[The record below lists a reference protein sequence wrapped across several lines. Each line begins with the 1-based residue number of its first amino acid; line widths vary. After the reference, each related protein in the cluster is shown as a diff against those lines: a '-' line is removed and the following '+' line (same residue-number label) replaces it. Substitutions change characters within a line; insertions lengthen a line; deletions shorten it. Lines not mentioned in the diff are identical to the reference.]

1 MRAGFLRRFEAS
13 VLLALLLCGP
23 IGPVGA
29 YHVAQADP
37 GLPRTTAVSAVADL
51 TTAHGPA
58 CAICHFLTSLRVT
71 PAASPATVA
80 PLLAA
85 VAQFPASD
93 GQAIHDWLASPSAGR
108 GPPLA

>member
-1 MRAGFLRRFEAS
+1 MHARFLRRFEAS

-23 IGPVGA
+23 IGPLGA
-29 YHVAQADP
+29 YHVAQADT
-37 GLPRTTAVSAVADL
+37 GLPRATAASAADDL
-51 TTAHGPA
+51 STAHGPA

-71 PAASPATVA
+71 PAASPAVVTPA
-80 PLLAA
+80 TPA

-93 GQAIHDWLASPSAGR
+93 GQAVHDWLASPSAGR

>member
-23 IGPVGA
+23 IGPIGA

-37 GLPRTTAVSAVADL
+37 GLPRTTVVSAAADL
-51 TTAHGPA
+51 ATAHGPA
-58 CAICHFLTSLRVT
+58 CAICHFLTSLRFTAVTT
-71 PAASPATVA
+71 PATLPPAVAAAAPSPAPDGVA
-80 PLLAA
+80 VHA
-85 VAQFPASD
+85 
-93 GQAIHDWLASPSAGR
+93 WLARPSVGR